1 MFLSQQKKESGRGTT
16 KKLFDR
22 KVKKRPHSC
31 MMSTEDNDDN
41 VVSNSMPEAPTFGI
55 QNTVNN
61 SYYSE
66 IACEVAY
73 CDMKKEPV
81 KNQRD
86 SSE

>member
-1 MFLSQQKKESGRGTT
+1 
-16 KKLFDR
+16 
-22 KVKKRPHSC
+22 
-31 MMSTEDNDDN
+31 MSTEDDDDN
-41 VVSNSMPEAPTFGI
+41 VESNSMPEAPTFGI

-61 SYYSE
+61 SYSE

-73 CDMKKEPV
+73 CDMKKETV

>member
-1 MFLSQQKKESGRGTT
+1 
-16 KKLFDR
+16 
-22 KVKKRPHSC
+22 
-31 MMSTEDNDDN
+31 MSTEDDGDN

-61 SYYSE
+61 SYSE

-73 CDMKKEPV
+73 CDMKKETV